1 MKENSLVWLRL
12 NWELKSTVNI
22 GLFNSQAKRM
32 LQHIVGVGERR
43 QLKAQNSVH
52 KLIQRF
58 EIKLFH
64 K

>member
-32 LQHIVGVGERR
+32 LKVHSGGGGEETVKSIELLS
-43 QLKAQNSVH
+43 QTYS
-52 KLIQRF
+52 
-58 EIKLFH
+58 EI
-64 K
+64 

>member
-32 LQHIVGVGERR
+32 LKHIVGVGERR
-43 QLKAQNSVH
+43 QLKA
-52 KLIQRF
+52 
-58 EIKLFH
+58 
-64 K
+64 